1 MKNKKIYEVPALFV
15 TELETEDIMAQS
27 DLMGW
32 DLIQS
37 GEILANGE
45 IDYGALIES
54 DAMLQ

>member
-27 DLMGW
+27 ALMGW

-54 DAMLQ
+54 DMLQ